1 MEDNKKEFIIRFE
14 NEELSVANQ
23 KAQLLR
29 DDLLDISPDVSVDI
43 VKDDP
48 TTQDFGA
55 TLVLVLGTPAILAIA
70 KGIANYLSRDRGT
83 ITIEADGKVIAAGI
97 SGKDA
102 AEIAKYMS
110 SKKIG

>member
-1 MEDNKKEFIIRFE
+1 MDENKNKILIRFE
-14 NEELSVANQ
+14 NEELSVANK
-23 KAQLLR
+23 KARRLR
-29 DDLLDISPDVSVDI
+29 SDLLDITPDVDVKI

-55 TLVLVLGTPAILAIA
+55 TLVVILGTEAVIAIA

-83 ITIEADGKVIAAGI
+83 ITIEANGKVVATGI

-102 AEIAKYMS
+102 AEIAKHIS
-110 SKKIG
+110 SKI